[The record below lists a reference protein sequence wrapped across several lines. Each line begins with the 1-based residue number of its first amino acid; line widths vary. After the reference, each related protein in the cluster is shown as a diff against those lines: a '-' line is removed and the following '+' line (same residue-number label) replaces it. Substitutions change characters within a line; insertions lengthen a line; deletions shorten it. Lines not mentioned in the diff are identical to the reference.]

1 MSLSF
6 ILSRCSR
13 IVPDQ
18 HALPS
23 WSLLN
28 CPSLWCFQF
37 RCLSP
42 CSLRFIVKRCKRGF
56 LYERHFGFVLCSEDS
71 RTAVVTVWQ
80 SCVCLS
86 VSDWEMVLADG
97 HLDASVAGT
106 CQPTIHCLTGLIK
119 RNVNLLAPEF
129 YI

>member
-1 MSLSF
+1 MIITIFIQGISNYTSEPNKQTMPLSY
-6 ILSRCSR
+6 IPSRCSR

-18 HALPS
+18 HAFPS

-42 CSLRFIVKRCKRGF
+42 CSLRFIVKRCKRGL

-71 RTAVVTVWQ
+71 RTAVVTV
-80 SCVCLS
+80 
-86 VSDWEMVLADG
+86 
-97 HLDASVAGT
+97 
-106 CQPTIHCLTGLIK
+106 
-119 RNVNLLAPEF
+119 
-129 YI
+129 